1 MVGSPFLMEEIL
13 DSSGL
18 DTLAVRPVALIN
30 GEASGRAQIVS
41 RFEKTSKITTG
52 DVARWML
59 DAVERSSLFKQRS
72 EMIGSST

>member
-1 MVGSPFLMEEIL
+1 MVGSPFPMEEIL

-30 GEASGRAQIVS
+30 GEASGKAQIVS
-41 RFEKTSKITTG
+41 QFEKKSKITTG

-59 DAVERSSLFKQRS
+59 GAIERPAPFEQRS

>member
-1 MVGSPFLMEEIL
+1 
-13 DSSGL
+13 
-18 DTLAVRPVALIN
+18 VALIN

>member
-1 MVGSPFLMEEIL
+1 M

-30 GEASGRAQIVS
+30 GEASGRVQIVS
-41 RFEKTSKITTG
+41 RFEKKSKITTG

-59 DAVERSSLFKQRS
+59 AAIERPAPFEQRS